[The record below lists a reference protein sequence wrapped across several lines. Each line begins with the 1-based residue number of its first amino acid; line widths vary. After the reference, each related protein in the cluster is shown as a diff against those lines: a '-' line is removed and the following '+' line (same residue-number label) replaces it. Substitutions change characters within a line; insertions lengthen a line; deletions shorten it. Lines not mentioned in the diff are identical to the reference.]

1 MKSLALN
8 CSCSFIKLTT
18 PLYHKN
24 KNEILKSW
32 NASYYFTEI
41 IVPCILLGIY
51 STVNLYFEL

>member
-18 PLYHKN
+18 TLYHKN

-32 NASYYFTEI
+32 NASYYFTDNNSLHFI
-41 IVPCILLGIY
+41 RYLQYCKSLL
-51 STVNLYFEL
+51 